1 MIIHHTFASKATLK
15 LPSPRQ
21 HGTVHCAG
29 SCVESSERH
38 ARASPLPQP
47 VSQGGL
53 PVILVGVG
61 QGELAVL
68 RVAPRVAEGE
78 K

>member
-1 MIIHHTFASKATLK
+1 MIIHHIFAAKTALK

-21 HGTVHCAG
+21 DGPVHCAG
-29 SCVESSERH
+29 SRVESSETH
-38 ARASPLPQP
+38 ARASPLTQP

-53 PVILVGVG
+53 PVVLVGVG
-61 QGELAVL
+61 QGELAML
-68 RVAPRVAEGE
+68 RVAPRVSEEG